1 MARRIQETALR
12 ATRSVGRRPLDWLH
26 RVRFRAFATVLA
38 VAITA
43 FGLIAWMA
51 LPALPV
57 IGVAVAAVAMAINTV
72 TARLNE
78 PSCRDCG
85 SDLTGEALSEY
96 GVVCPNCGL
105 INPPLRT
112 EPDRLA

>member
-1 MARRIQETALR
+1 MTRRIQKTASQ
-12 ATRSVGRRPLDWLH
+12 ATRSIRRKPLDWLH
-26 RVRFRAFATVLA
+26 RVRVTVLATVLA

-43 FGLIAWMA
+43 FGLIAWAA

-78 PSCRDCG
+78 PLCRDCG
-85 SDLTGEALSEY
+85 EDLTGLIPGEY
-96 GVVCPNCGL
+96 GAVCPNCGL
-105 INPPLRT
+105 INPIHT
-112 EPDRLA
+112 DRLA